1 MGGGIIDY
9 ESPNE
14 TYKNFYEFISNGNF
28 TLQDFTMKT
37 TLKIFRFT
45 LKYISRKLRG
55 KKNKKLLIIGK
66 L

>member
-1 MGGGIIDY
+1 MGGGITDY

-14 TYKNFYEFISNGNF
+14 SYKNFYESISNDSF
-28 TLQDFTMKT
+28 KLQDFTMKT
-37 TLKIFRFT
+37 TLKIFRFA

-55 KKNKKLLIIGK
+55 KKNKKLLIVGK